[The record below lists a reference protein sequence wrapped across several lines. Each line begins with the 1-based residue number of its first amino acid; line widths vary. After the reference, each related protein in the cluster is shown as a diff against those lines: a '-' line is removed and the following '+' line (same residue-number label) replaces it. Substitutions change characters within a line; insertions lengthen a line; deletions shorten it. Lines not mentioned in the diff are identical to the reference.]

1 MRRPHPEGRTL
12 ASWEPLRWCTAETVL
27 ARRYR
32 IEITG
37 PVPEAVREELPHLV
51 VRIAG
56 GVTTLIGD
64 IPDTAALYG
73 IIARLE
79 ALGVALLSAQPER

>member
-1 MRRPHPEGRTL
+1 M
-12 ASWEPLRWCTAETVL
+12 ASWEPLTWCTAETVL

-32 IEITG
+32 IEIAG
-37 PVPEAVREELPHLV
+37 PVPEAIRDELPHLV

-56 GVTTLIGD
+56 DVTTLIGD

-79 ALGVALLSAQPER
+79 ALGVALLSAQPERRSQP

>member
-1 MRRPHPEGRTL
+1 
-12 ASWEPLRWCTAETVL
+12 VL

-32 IEITG
+32 IEIAG
-37 PVPEAVREELPHLV
+37 PVPDALCEELPQMAV
-51 VRIAG
+51 SVSG
-56 GVTTLIGD
+56 DVTVLIGD
-64 IPDTAALYG
+64 IPDTSALYG